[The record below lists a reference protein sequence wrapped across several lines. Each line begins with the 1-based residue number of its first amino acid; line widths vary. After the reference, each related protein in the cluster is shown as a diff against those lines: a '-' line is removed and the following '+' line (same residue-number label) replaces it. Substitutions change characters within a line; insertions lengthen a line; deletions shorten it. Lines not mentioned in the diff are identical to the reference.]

1 MADHAY
7 YSPYEEK
14 YEKSLENPKGDEPR
28 PSYSKAIVLLCFV
41 TVIGYTVT
49 CFVYLWNGK
58 PLNDILTG
66 FFFACFGL
74 EFGSLA
80 FIKGKKL
87 KYVGGNAAN
96 KQMPHVELAEEEEEK
111 EDGKVPQ

>member
-14 YEKSLENPKGDEPR
+14 YEKSLENPEGDEPR

-49 CFVYLWNGK
+49 CFVYMWNGK